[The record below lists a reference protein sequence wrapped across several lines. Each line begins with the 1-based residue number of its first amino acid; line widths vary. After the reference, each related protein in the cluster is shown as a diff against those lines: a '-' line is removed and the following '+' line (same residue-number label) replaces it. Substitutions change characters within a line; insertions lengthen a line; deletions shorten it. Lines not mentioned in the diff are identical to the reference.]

1 MNLQLPT
8 DIKEFPLNKLEFII
22 NDSNKDIGPNLNKT
36 LENIHLSLLEK
47 SQNNMGSHKMDE
59 FQPTR
64 IQKSLNS
71 DLINTIPVLLSHTP
85 HKSSLDDKSSAEEL
99 EVDIIPQIDF
109 LTKKKDVI
117 YIYLYSKLIIC
128 FRKYLRKTLLN
139 LK

>member
-22 NDSNKDIGPNLNKT
+22 NDSNKDIEPNLNKT

-47 SQNNMGSHKMDE
+47 SQNNMGWQKIDE
-59 FQPTR
+59 

-71 DLINTIPVLLSHTP
+71 DFMNTIPDLLSQTP
-85 HKSSLDDKSSAEEL
+85 HKSSLDDKSSVEEL
-99 EVDIIPQIDF
+99 EVDIIPQIGF

-117 YIYLYSKLIIC
+117 
-128 FRKYLRKTLLN
+128 
-139 LK
+139 